1 MADGDNDTGR
11 DPTTDQAATAQG
23 KDRHVE
29 REFEVGKDEAWSSQI
44 LEKDGLG
51 FANRKRTYDEYQ
63 EESLQTMR
71 QVRRQIENLHA
82 TAMESIN
89 RNRTIV
95 DKFVSDGQ
103 QHDNHRQTIA
113 NQSLQNAVET
123 ANMVSKQAV
132 RHGDLSIDRIWNND
146 EVAALTAKNGAQ
158 QDAIVSAMIGALG
171 KALQQ
176 IGGVPPQ
183 ASDGGGGGQKQ
194 TSDNC

>member
-1 MADGDNDTGR
+1 MPDDDTGR
-11 DPTTDQAATAQG
+11 NSATNQ
-23 KDRHVE
+23 DRHE
-29 REFEVGKDEAWSSQI
+29 REFEVGRDEAWSSQI
-44 LEKDGLG
+44 YEKDGLG

-71 QVRRQIENLHA
+71 QVRRQVENLHS

-95 DKFVSDGQ
+95 DKMISDGQ
-103 QHDNHRQTIA
+103 QFDNHRQGIA

-146 EVAALTAKNGAQ
+146 EVAALTAKSGAQ
-158 QDAIVSAMIGALG
+158 QDAIASSMIAALG

-176 IGGVPPQ
+176 IGGVPSQ
-183 ASDGGGGGQKQ
+183 DDSEGGGSRRKKTDGG
-194 TSDNC
+194 C

>member
-1 MADGDNDTGR
+1 MADDDTGR
-11 DPTTDQAATAQG
+11 NPTTNQ
-23 KDRHVE
+23 DRHE
-29 REFEVGKDEAWSSQI
+29 REFEVGRDEAWSSQI

-71 QVRRQIENLHA
+71 QVRRQVEDLHSA
-82 TAMESIN
+82 GIESIH

-95 DKFVSDGQ
+95 DKLVSDSQ
-103 QHDNHRQTIA
+103 QFDNGRQIIA

-123 ANMVSKQAV
+123 ANMISKQAV

-146 EVAALTAKNGAQ
+146 EVAALTAKSGAQ
-158 QDAIVSAMIGALG
+158 QDAIASSMIVALG

-183 ASDGGGGGQKQ
+183 ASNGGRGRKA
-194 TSDNC
+194 TDDSC

>member
-1 MADGDNDTGR
+1 MAADDTGR

-23 KDRHVE
+23 KDRHTE
-29 REFEVGKDEAWSSQI
+29 REFEIGKDEAWSATM
-44 LEKDGLG
+44 LEKDGLL

-71 QVRRQIENLHA
+71 QVRRQVEDLHA
-82 TAMESIN
+82 SGMESIH

-95 DKFVSDGQ
+95 DKLISDGQ
-103 QHDNHRQTIA
+103 QFDNGRQIIA

-146 EVAALTAKNGAQ
+146 EVAALTAKTGAQ
-158 QDAIVSAMIGALG
+158 QDAIVSSMIVALG
-171 KALQQ
+171 KAMQQ

-183 ASDGGGGGQKQ
+183 ASNGGGGDK
-194 TSDNC
+194 DNC

>member
-1 MADGDNDTGR
+1 MAADDTGR

-29 REFEVGKDEAWSSQI
+29 REFEIGKDEAWSSTM
-44 LEKDGLG
+44 LEKDGLL

-71 QVRRQIENLHA
+71 QVRRQVEDLHS
-82 TAMESIN
+82 TAMESIS
-89 RNRTIV
+89 RNRSYV
-95 DKFVSDGQ
+95 DKILSDSQ
-103 QHDNHRQTIA
+103 QFDNGRQIIA

-146 EVAALTAKNGAQ
+146 EVAALTAKSGAQ
-158 QDAIVSAMIGALG
+158 QDAIVASMVSALG

-183 ASDGGGGGQKQ
+183 ASSGSGGAG
-194 TSDNC
+194 C

>member
-1 MADGDNDTGR
+1 MAADDTGR

-51 FANRKRTYDEYQ
+51 FANRKRTYDEFQ

-71 QVRRQIENLHA
+71 QVRRQVEDLHSS
-82 TAMESIN
+82 AMESIN

-95 DKFVSDGQ
+95 DKMISDGQ
-103 QHDNHRQTIA
+103 QFDNHRQTIA

-146 EVAALTAKNGAQ
+146 EVAALTAKSGAQ
-158 QDAIVSAMIGALG
+158 QDAIVSAMVTALG

-183 ASDGGGGGQKQ
+183 ASGGGGGKK
-194 TSDNC
+194 TGDGC